1 MANIT
6 FDNIIWNV
14 GKYTLEI
21 EYSGSI
27 DKTEFTIVDDGS
39 IGIPYWISDIAK
51 LWLTYQI
58 PDKEYANSIQY
69 MIDNNILD
77 NLQPGNTL
85 HIPEWFKYT
94 TSWWVSGQISDS
106 SYGMAMQYLIN
117 EKFLTIPFDQE
128 TSDSAS
134 SFL

>member
-1 MANIT
+1 
-6 FDNIIWNV
+6 
-14 GKYTLEI
+14 
-21 EYSGSI
+21 
-27 DKTEFTIVDDGS
+27 
-39 IGIPYWISDIAK
+39 
-51 LWLTYQI
+51 
-58 PDKEYANSIQY
+58 

-77 NLQPGNTL
+77 NIQPGNTL